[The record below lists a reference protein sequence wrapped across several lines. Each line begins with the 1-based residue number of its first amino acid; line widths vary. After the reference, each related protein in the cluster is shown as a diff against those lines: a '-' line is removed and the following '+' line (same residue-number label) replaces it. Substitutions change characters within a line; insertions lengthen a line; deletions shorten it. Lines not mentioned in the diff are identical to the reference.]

1 MDPNTCFLKDYV
13 NCRDSGGGSLV
24 GVERLRAASLK
35 RGDNL
40 HEKLSELCQLCYRP
54 SENYRYISRF

>member
-1 MDPNTCFLKDYV
+1 MSTMYCNTCFLKDYV
-13 NCRDSGGGSLV
+13 NCRDTGGGRLV

-40 HEKLSELCQLCYRP
+40 HEKLSDDPDKKILV
-54 SENYRYISRF
+54 S